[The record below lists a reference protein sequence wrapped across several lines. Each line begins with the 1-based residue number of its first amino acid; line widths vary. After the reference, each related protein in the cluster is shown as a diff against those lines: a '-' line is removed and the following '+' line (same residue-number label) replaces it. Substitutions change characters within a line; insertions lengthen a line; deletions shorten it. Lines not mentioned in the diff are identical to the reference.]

1 MSVVVTIYRG
11 NTFLMTDP
19 WGEISGQ
26 AIHGFFHQ
34 GLRFLSRYE
43 ILINGEGTFL
53 LTSRAV
59 GNTKAVYYLS
69 NIVDGLP
76 EPCIHLILRRS
87 IDRGLRDHLI
97 LRNYCPEALD
107 FNLAIN
113 LDADF
118 EDMYRVKAYL
128 WQEKLQP
135 QSPIR
140 ARRAINREDRRL
152 SWICLPWEDGP
163 KCDATIHFDRPFDLT
178 PEGVSFALHLKAWE
192 EWDISMVL
200 EPRVEGRGEP
210 WEGRRVKTDGS
221 RRGRERSISEP
232 SPPILRTDGDL
243 LLHAYREAIRDLDF
257 LQQAALD
264 ASGDPHLLAAGI
276 PWFIYLFGRDSLITS
291 YQTLPFA
298 PEVAIA
304 SLRALAR
311 YQGSHE
317 DPARDM
323 EPGKIPHQLP
333 FSGDFQR
340 EIFRFPYY
348 GSVDATPLFLIV
360 LSETWRWTGDDRLA
374 RDLREPA
381 ERALDWIHTADRHG
395 DGYVHYIK
403 RAQRGL
409 TTQGWKDSADSIIH
423 SDGRIATPPIAL
435 VEVQAY
441 TYDAKVRTAELA
453 EEVWHE
459 RALAQQLEG
468 EARDLRDRFNR
479 DFWIPRRGGMYAMAL
494 DGNERPADAL
504 GSNLGH
510 ALWCGIV
517 PEDRAARCAN
527 LLLSPGLFS
536 GWGIR
541 TLASD
546 EAGYHPVKYH
556 RGTVWPWDTS
566 IAAMGLARY
575 GLKDESLQL
584 IQGLVEVSP
593 YFDHGLPEL
602 LAGYGRNEEGSPV
615 SYPTACQPQAWSAGS
630 ILLALRVLM
639 GMQPDRNEG
648 SISLDPALPEGVG
661 WLEIQGLRAFGQGH
675 RARIADGEAS
685 VAPS

>member
-11 NTFLMTDP
+11 NTFLMTDL

-26 AIHGFFHQ
+26 AIHGLFHQ

-59 GNTKAVYYLS
+59 GHTTAVYYLS

-76 EPCIHLILRRS
+76 EACIHLILRRS
-87 IDRGLRDHLI
+87 VDRGLRDHLI
-97 LRNYCPEALD
+97 LRNYCPEALGFKLD
-107 FNLAIN
+107 IN

-118 EDMYRVKAYL
+118 EDMYKVKAYL
-128 WQEKLQP
+128 WQEKLRP
-135 QSPIR
+135 QSPSR
-140 ARRAINREDRRL
+140 ARRDTSREDRRL
-152 SWICLPWEDGP
+152 SWACLPWQDGP
-163 KCDATIHFDRPFDLT
+163 KCDATIRFDRPFDLT
-178 PEGVSFALHLKAWE
+178 PQGVSFPLDLKAWE
-192 EWDISMVL
+192 EWETTMVL
-200 EPRVEGRGEP
+200 EARVEGRGEP
-210 WEGRRVKTDGS
+210 WGGQPARTEGS
-221 RRGRERSISEP
+221 RRGREQSISKL
-232 SPPILRTDGDL
+232 SPPTLRTDGDL
-243 LLHAYREAIRDLDF
+243 LRHAYEVAIQDLDS

-276 PWFIYLFGRDSLITS
+276 PWFIYLFGRDSLIAS
-291 YQTLPFA
+291 YQALPFA

-311 YQGSHE
+311 YQGTHE

-348 GSVDATPLFLIV
+348 GSVDATPLFLIL
-360 LSETWRWTGDDRLA
+360 LSETWKWTGDDGFA
-374 RDLREPA
+374 QELREA
-381 ERALDWIHTADRHG
+381 AGRALDWIHTADQDG
-395 DGYVHYIK
+395 DGYVEYIK
-403 RAQRGL
+403 RAERGL
-409 TTQGWKDSADSIIH
+409 TTQGWKDSADSIMYA
-423 SDGRIATPPIAL
+423 DGRIATPPIAL

-441 TYDAKVRTAELA
+441 TYDAKMRTAELA
-453 EEVWHE
+453 EEVWHD

-468 EARDLRDRFNR
+468 EARDLKDRFNR

-494 DGNERPADAL
+494 DANHRPVDAL
-504 GSNLGH
+504 ASNFGH

-517 PEDRAARCAN
+517 PENRAARCAK
-527 LLLSPGLFS
+527 LLLSPRLFS

-541 TLASD
+541 TLAAD

-575 GLKDESLQL
+575 RLRDEALRL
-584 IQGLVEVSP
+584 IRGLVEVSP
-593 YFDHGLPEL
+593 YFNHSLPEL
-602 LAGYGRNEEGSPV
+602 FGGYGRAEEGSPV

-630 ILLALRVLM
+630 ILLALRVLV
-639 GMQPDRNEG
+639 GMQPNGDQGR
-648 SISLDPALPEGVG
+648 ISLDPTLPEGVG
-661 WLEIQGLRAFGQGH
+661 WLEIRGLRAFGHEH
-675 RARIADGEAS
+675 RVRIAEGEAS